1 MTKNKMVQ
9 SGTRS
14 HQEEKKELAGNEKRM
29 IVESYNRLTTFWQ
42 LTHVK

>member
-14 HQEEKKELAGNEKRM
+14 HQEKKKELAGNEKEWLLKDR
-29 IVESYNRLTTFWQ
+29 TDWQ
-42 LTHVK
+42 IFGN